1 MTCGG
6 CGNSDAS
13 KTQSGF
19 VKSETGQRIFSESCE
34 KCGFTGNVW
43 LPDVY
48 FDGKPEE
55 NLADGQDGK
64 PRVFSSKRDKAIYL
78 KQQGIVEAG
87 DTVRGA
93 PISSMDK
100 SVRKDPFSRERI
112 AESRAQVK
120 KMGVDFRRQ
129 EVLRIIKESERYAK
143 AS

>member
-6 CGNSDAS
+6 CGNAEAR

-19 VKSETGQRIFSESCE
+19 VKSETGENIYSESCE

-64 PRVFSSKRDKAIYL
+64 PRVFASKRDKAIYL
-78 KQQGIVEAG
+78 KQNGIIEAG
-87 DTVRGA
+87 DTLRGA
-93 PISSMDK
+93 PISSMDTV
-100 SVRKDPFSRERI
+100 VRKDPFSKERI

-120 KMGVDFRRQ
+120 KMGVDVRRQ